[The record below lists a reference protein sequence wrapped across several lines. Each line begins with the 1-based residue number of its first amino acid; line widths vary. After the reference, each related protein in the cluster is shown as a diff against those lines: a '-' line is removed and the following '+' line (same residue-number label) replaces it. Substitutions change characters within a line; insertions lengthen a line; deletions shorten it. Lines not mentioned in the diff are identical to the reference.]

1 MVRALLAGT
10 KTQTRR
16 ICKPQPISVGSSGK
30 RRVYR
35 DEDFKRAWETYKGS
49 GECDANRDCPYGQP
63 GDRLWVRETW
73 APCEAPIR
81 AGCFQFAAD
90 GAVGQLVST
99 NGGDEWWER
108 NGHTIG
114 ISDRALL
121 GVWVGQPSK
130 WRPSIH
136 MPRGCSRLTLEI
148 AGVRVERL
156 RDISEAD
163 AIAEGVESPAAER
176 EDHDRSICPACGGTG
191 LHLALGQNL
200 GVTEVD
206 CRECDTNAK
215 RYRHLWESINGPG
228 SWDANPWVWVVE
240 FKRADRKVGGDG

>member
-1 MVRALLAGT
+1 MKERPILFSGPMVRALLAGT

-148 AGVRVERL
+148 TAVRVERL
-156 RDISEAD
+156 QDISEAA
-163 AIAEGVESPAAER
+163 AIAEGSFLGRCSCQEMRRRPSTAIESMFVQTGC
-176 EDHDRSICPACGGTG
+176 HIHGTEYC
-191 LHLALGQNL
+191 A
-200 GVTEVD
+200 
-206 CRECDTNAK
+206 
-215 RYRHLWESINGPG
+215 LWESINGPG
-228 SWDANPWVWVVE
+228 SWDTNPWVWVVE
-240 FKRADRKVGGDG
+240 FKRREASKGVGDGG